1 MKFCV
6 IAVYDPTESLDYLT
20 CKNISYKTGYN
31 ALNEWKRKRR
41 SNYNWR
47 KQERERGGGEEEE
60 EIMKLVTLETHWL
73 SDLWS
78 IFREV

>member
-31 ALNEWKRKRR
+31 VLNE
-41 SNYNWR
+41 
-47 KQERERGGGEEEE
+47 
-60 EIMKLVTLETHWL
+60 
-73 SDLWS
+73 
-78 IFREV
+78 